1 MEFYKKYP
9 SGLQLVCKQ
18 MDSLYTV
25 SFGVFVNVGS
35 VLENDKENGLSHFIE
50 HLLFK
55 GTSRR
60 TASQISETMD
70 DIGAVINAFTSKDT
84 TCFYTKSA
92 KDDLET
98 CFDVISDMYF
108 DAQIPEHELNRER
121 QVVLEEISMCDDTPD
136 DVSADLICKAVFNN
150 QRLGQ
155 TILGNPE
162 NIKYCD
168 RHSIL
173 NFKKKHYFLANT
185 VIAVAG
191 NFHFDKLD
199 KLVEKY
205 FESNFDGV
213 VFQPQQ
219 EDAVTYTHDF
229 LHRFKDIE
237 QVHLQLATGGCSLT
251 STEKP
256 AMTMLTNILGG
267 GMSSR
272 LFQSIREKNGLAYSV
287 YSYASFYSNCGV
299 FELYAGLSP
308 QNTQKVCD
316 LLRQELLKLV
326 DGGITEKELLRAK
339 TSSKNALYMALEDSM
354 TMMRLLGRTLQKTN
368 NVFNVD
374 NYIQSFQ
381 EVTAEQID
389 SLARRVLCQPFASS
403 YLGRQSDNFDAISKL
418 KLN

>member
-1 MEFYKKYP
+1 
-9 SGLQLVCKQ
+9 
-18 MDSLYTV
+18 
-25 SFGVFVNVGS
+25 
-35 VLENDKENGLSHFIE
+35 
-50 HLLFK
+50 
-55 GTSRR
+55 
-60 TASQISETMD
+60 
-70 DIGAVINAFTSKDT
+70 
-84 TCFYTKSA
+84 
-92 KDDLET
+92 
-98 CFDVISDMYF
+98 
-108 DAQIPEHELNRER
+108 
-121 QVVLEEISMCDDTPD
+121 
-136 DVSADLICKAVFNN
+136 
-150 QRLGQ
+150 
-155 TILGNPE
+155 
-162 NIKYCD
+162 
-168 RHSIL
+168 
-173 NFKKKHYFLANT
+173 
-185 VIAVAG
+185 
-191 NFHFDKLD
+191 
-199 KLVEKY
+199 
-205 FESNFDGV
+205 
-213 VFQPQQ
+213 
-219 EDAVTYTHDF
+219 
-229 LHRFKDIE
+229 
-237 QVHLQLATGGCSLT
+237 LQLATGGCSLT

-308 QNTQKVCD
+308 QNTQRVCD

-368 NVFNVD
+368 TVFNVD

-403 YLGRQSDNFDAISKL
+403 YVGRQLDNFDAISKL